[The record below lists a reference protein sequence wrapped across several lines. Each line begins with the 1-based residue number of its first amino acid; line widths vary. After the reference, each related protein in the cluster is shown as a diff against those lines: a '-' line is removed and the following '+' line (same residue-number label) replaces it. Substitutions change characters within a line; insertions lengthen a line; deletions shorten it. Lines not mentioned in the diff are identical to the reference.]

1 MTLNSKSWQE
11 ALVKVIRGKIWAY
24 TNEGDKPHRLTQ
36 SKIRDGDTNVRKIKT
51 FQELISKTARLS
63 FLNRRWFLFFRGQ
76 AQHFQKKKK
85 SVSLYPSIFRDERDA
100 RPGIKIREK
109 RFKKL
114 RKKTNKLVEGYP
126 QHTKEYAKELKRI
139 ERHKE
144 LAWAILQH
152 YEIIA
157 TPYLDLTSSLRVAAS
172 FATLDSKS
180 GYVYVIALPYPN
192 GSITYAVDED
202 IKIVRLQAAC
212 PPSAKRPHFQ
222 EGYLA
227 GSCHINPEDSRRK
240 HNFSRRLITKF
251 YIPNIE
257 KFWSKG
263 NFEPI
268 PKKALYPEPD
278 NEFGW
283 I

>member
-1 MTLNSKSWQE
+1 MKVLN
-11 ALVKVIRGKIWAY
+11 GKIWAY
-24 TNEGDKPHRLTQ
+24 IKDRDRPKRLTQ
-36 SKIRDGDTNVRKIKT
+36 SGIRYDETEGCRIDT

-76 AQHFQKKKK
+76 TQNYQREKK
-85 SVSLYPSIFRDERDA
+85 SVSLYPSIFRDEKDA
-100 RPGIKIREK
+100 RPAKKASLK
-109 RFKKL
+109 RFEGLRAKTEKL
-114 RKKTNKLVEGYP
+114 IEGYP
-126 QHTKEYAKELKRI
+126 QHSKDYAKELKRL
-139 ERHKE
+139 EMHYE

-152 YEIIA
+152 YELTA

-172 FATLDSKS
+172 FATLDSES

-212 PPSAKRPHFQ
+212 PPSAKRPHYQ

-227 GSCHINPEDSRRK
+227 GSCYINPEDSRRK
-240 HNFSRRLITKF
+240 HNLSRRLITKF
-251 YIPNIE
+251 FIPNSN

-263 NFEPI
+263 KFEPI
-268 PKKALYPEPD
+268 PKEALYPVQDE
-278 NEFGW
+278 EFAW
-283 I
+283 V